1 MARTPGKFYLAGP
14 YHGSAT
20 SVVSITNAHVG
31 PFDLGTVVIREA
43 LRINP
48 ETGEVFVDS
57 TGSDPVPHIVDGI
70 PTRLRDIRVYM
81 NRPEFVLN
89 PTSCEPTSTA
99 STLLGSGASFL
110 KEIGIVPVTVA
121 TRYQAA
127 GCNGL
132 SFGPDLALSL
142 SGATKRGGDPSFK
155 ATFTAHPGEANTG
168 YAQVTLPRSEF
179 LEQAHIG
186 TVCTRV
192 VFNEGAVPG
201 ERCPAASIY
210 GFARAV
216 TPIISEPLEGPVF
229 LRSNGGERKLPD
241 LVAALHAGEINIDL
255 IGYVEGV
262 NGGIRNTF
270 KSLPDAPVSTF
281 TFEMEGG
288 NKGLLVNST
297 NLCAGAH
304 RATVHF
310 EGHNGK
316 IEDFNPPLTP
326 ASCHTTPTK
335 HRKHIAL
342 HRHRRRGGRG

>member
-1 MARTPGKFYLAGP
+1 MA
-14 YHGSAT
+14 
-20 SVVSITNAHVG
+20 
-31 PFDLGTVVIREA
+31 
-43 LRINP
+43 
-48 ETGEVFVDS
+48 
-57 TGSDPVPHIVDGI
+57 
-70 PTRLRDIRVYM
+70 
-81 NRPEFVLN
+81 
-89 PTSCEPTSTA
+89 PTSHSA
-99 STLLGSGASFL
+99 SRGS
-110 KEIGIVPVTVA
+110 
-121 TRYQAA
+121 
-127 GCNGL
+127 
-132 SFGPDLALSL
+132 
-142 SGATKRGGDPSFK
+142 TKRGGDPSFK

-186 TVCTRV
+186 TVCTRA

-201 ERCPAASIY
+201 EHCPAASIY

-255 IGYVEGV
+255 VGYVEGV
-262 NGGIRNTF
+262 NGGIRTTF
-270 KSLPDAPVSTF
+270 QKIPDAPISTF

-304 RATVHF
+304 RATVRF

-316 IEDFNPPLTP
+316 TEDLSPPLAP
-326 ASCHTTPTK
+326 ASCHEKPKK
-335 HRKHIAL
+335 HRKHLAAR
-342 HRHRRRGGRG
+342 HHRRGRRR